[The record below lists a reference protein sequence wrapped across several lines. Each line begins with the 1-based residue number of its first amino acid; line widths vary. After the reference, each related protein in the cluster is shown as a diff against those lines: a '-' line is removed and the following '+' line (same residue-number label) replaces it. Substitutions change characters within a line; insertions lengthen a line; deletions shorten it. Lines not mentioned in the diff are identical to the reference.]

1 VAASITAVAA
11 ALRDAASERDGQQ
24 LLLVRRFAAR
34 VSSITCAQL
43 LSVLQLL
50 QGTLRCTVTVA
61 LWSKLLDRAN
71 LVSVRDLACRAAAH
85 TRREL
90 LQHTHRLS
98 KACPTRPDPTP
109 SPLRAGV

>member
-1 VAASITAVAA
+1 MVQVRGCTSCGLLPAATRAAVQLLVAPEVAASITAVAA

-34 VSSITCAQL
+34 VSNITCAQL

-61 LWSKLLDRAN
+61 L
-71 LVSVRDLACRAAAH
+71 
-85 TRREL
+85 
-90 LQHTHRLS
+90 
-98 KACPTRPDPTP
+98 
-109 SPLRAGV
+109 